1 MIKIPNKMKEHKIYK
16 FFNEKIN
23 INDLI
28 LQNKFGSQ
36 WGASGPSRRM
46 TLGPANTPFRQMLA
60 DKLQG
65 GPSPHKP
72 PGSQS
77 P

>member
-23 INDLI
+23 IKGLI

-36 WGASGPSRRM
+36 MSRLTASGPSRRM

-60 DKLQG
+60 DKL
-65 GPSPHKP
+65 
-72 PGSQS
+72 
-77 P
+77 